1 MVLSTAAVAAIS
13 IVEGRRSDRIDEFAG
28 PSPGLPGLRMGPF
41 LGLEG
46 MWTMPSS
53 TDASAARSIGLSPGN
68 ILGAVCGAAVA
79 KAEAEAEAEAKAEA
93 AEDAAAGGKME
104 AEAEAA
110 AGAKAEAEAFPANAT
125 TPSSSLHPLS
135 SSNILLS
142 SNAESSA
149 EGDGVSAYPP
159 VATLAGVDDDIGEA
173 AKSPGK
179 DKAGAACPPS
189 ANGSGCFRAWR
200 VGRVGRVGVREGAG
214 EVWSEDVRWE
224 NGGMERM
231 ARMEKMERMEGR
243 GGGKEDRVRRVE
255 PGEHVGGKLADGR
268 RWICTHCR
276 LSGGQALE
284 AGP

>member
-1 MVLSTAAVAAIS
+1 MPPVPGGEGPPNTLETSGWLPVLNPVVLSTAAVAAIS

-28 PSPGLPGLRMGPF
+28 PNPGLPGLRMGPF

-68 ILGAVCGAAVA
+68 TLGAVCGAAAA
-79 KAEAEAEAEAKAEA
+79 KAEAEAEAT
-93 AEDAAAGGKME
+93 ED
-104 AEAEAA
+104 AA

-159 VATLAGVDDDIGEA
+159 VATLAGVDDDIGESV
-173 AKSPGK
+173 KSPGK
-179 DKAGAACPPS
+179 DKAGTACPPS
-189 ANGSGCFRAWR
+189 ANGSGCFRAWGVAR
-200 VGRVGRVGVREGAG
+200 VGREGG
-214 EVWSEDVRWE
+214 EYAC
-224 NGGMERM
+224 
-231 ARMEKMERMEGR
+231 ARSGR
-243 GGGKEDRVRRVE
+243 GRE
-255 PGEHVGGKLADGR
+255 
-268 RWICTHCR
+268 
-276 LSGGQALE
+276 
-284 AGP
+284 